1 MGVELK
7 VILGQGRPK
16 EARTLSQ
23 VQVGHVWFME
33 KRFKVAAGVPGGK

>member
-7 VILGQGRPK
+7 VVQQGRPK

-23 VQVGHVWFME
+23 GQVGYVWFME
-33 KRFKVAAGVPGGK
+33 KRFKVVAGVPGGK